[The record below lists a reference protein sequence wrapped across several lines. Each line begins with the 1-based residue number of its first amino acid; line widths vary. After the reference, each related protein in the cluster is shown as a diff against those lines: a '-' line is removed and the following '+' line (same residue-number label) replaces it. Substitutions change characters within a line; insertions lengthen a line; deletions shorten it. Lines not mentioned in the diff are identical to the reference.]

1 MDPEAY
7 LEKFNSLLVLPSAL
21 IILLIFILLGVSK
34 KREYFWKNKLIFSLI
49 ITFLLLNILEAVTY
63 GNIYTNYD
71 VLIRLYYS
79 LVFVAA
85 SLILSLSHKLDPKKI
100 IPPKPFYSTIILISF
115 FLATL
120 SLYTNLIIEGALIN
134 SYSLSRIPGKLYW
147 LFQAYILLC
156 MIISPPLIWR
166 GILNSNNPL
175 DKKRRKVILVSF
187 FPLIGTVLLVI
198 ILMQAGVQI
207 NWSIFLPLSTIAFI
221 LAYLF
226 TENRNDLFK
235 VLVNIP
241 FSEERK
247 AYKLINSRILE
258 YISKTQTN
266 ESISLKGLL
275 SEIEKTFI
283 TNTLEMN
290 DGNHNLAA
298 ELLSISI
305 STIYRNK
312 KRDEKKND

>member
-85 SLILSLSHKLDPKKI
+85 SLILSLSHKLDPEKI
-100 IPPKPFYSTIILISF
+100 IPSKPFYSTIILISF

>member
-1 MDPEAY
+1 M
-7 LEKFNSLLVLPSAL
+7 
-21 IILLIFILLGVSK
+21 
-34 KREYFWKNKLIFSLI
+34 
-49 ITFLLLNILEAVTY
+49 
-63 GNIYTNYD
+63 
-71 VLIRLYYS
+71 
-79 LVFVAA
+79 
-85 SLILSLSHKLDPKKI
+85 
-100 IPPKPFYSTIILISF
+100 
-115 FLATL
+115 
-120 SLYTNLIIEGALIN
+120 
-134 SYSLSRIPGKLYW
+134 
-147 LFQAYILLC
+147 
-156 MIISPPLIWR
+156 
-166 GILNSNNPL
+166 
-175 DKKRRKVILVSF
+175 RRKVILVSF

>member
-21 IILLIFILLGVSK
+21 TILLIFNLLGVSK

-85 SLILSLSHKLDPKKI
+85 SLILSLSHKLDPKKT

-156 MIISPPLIWR
+156 MIISPLLIWR

>member
-21 IILLIFILLGVSK
+21 TILLIFILLGVSK

-85 SLILSLSHKLDPKKI
+85 SLILSLSHKLDPEKI
-100 IPPKPFYSTIILISF
+100 IPSKPFYSTIILISF

-147 LFQAYILLC
+147 LFQAYILLY
-156 MIISPPLIWR
+156 MILSPLLIWR
-166 GILNSNNPL
+166 GILNSKNPL

>member
-1 MDPEAY
+1 
-7 LEKFNSLLVLPSAL
+7 
-21 IILLIFILLGVSK
+21 
-34 KREYFWKNKLIFSLI
+34 
-49 ITFLLLNILEAVTY
+49 
-63 GNIYTNYD
+63 
-71 VLIRLYYS
+71 
-79 LVFVAA
+79 
-85 SLILSLSHKLDPKKI
+85 
-100 IPPKPFYSTIILISF
+100 
-115 FLATL
+115 
-120 SLYTNLIIEGALIN
+120 
-134 SYSLSRIPGKLYW
+134 
-147 LFQAYILLC
+147 
-156 MIISPPLIWR
+156 
-166 GILNSNNPL
+166 
-175 DKKRRKVILVSF
+175 
-187 FPLIGTVLLVI
+187 LLVI

>member
-21 IILLIFILLGVSK
+21 TILLIFILLGVSK